1 MKTILIILSI
11 IVFFSYMSQ
20 RSSLNYQNLNS
31 NIDCRKKIDIYLICL
46 IIFMSLMAGLR
57 LSYND
62 TEAYITGFQNSES
75 IKVFLSNPENLT
87 LTSNPLFYGIQ
98 SLIHTFTNNVNTF
111 FLLCGFFQNILIVR
125 FIKRHSQI
133 DCFVYSMLIYVC
145 LGMFMFSL
153 AAQKQILAMAI
164 LTLALEKLFEKKY
177 ISYYL
182 IVIVAGLV
190 HTYAFLFLFLPLFGK
205 YIWNFRTYLLVL
217 VTVFIMYTFQTSIE
231 TLLEIADQI
240 GKGIDEASVFGSGM
254 NIFRVL
260 VYGIVPVFSFLFK
273 KKLSHFLKYEEIIF
287 IQMTILGFMFM
298 MIGSINGAN
307 MFGRSG
313 YYFSL
318 GYVCMLPKIIKQLF
332 NNQSSK
338 IVLFITCISF
348 VLFFCYDTS
357 GFSYNYRYKRL
368 IEYIG
373 EVI

>member
-1 MKTILIILSI
+1 MKTILLILLI

-20 RSSLNYQNLNS
+20 RSSLNYQNWNP
-31 NIDCRKKIDIYLICL
+31 NIDGRKKIDIYLICV

-62 TEAYITGFQNSES
+62 TEAYIIGFQNSET
-75 IKVFLSNPENLT
+75 IKAFLSNPENLT

-98 SLIHTFTNNVNTF
+98 SLVHTFTNNVNTF

-125 FIKRHSQI
+125 FIKRHSRI
-133 DCFVYSMLIYVC
+133 DCFVYSMLLYVC

-177 ISYYL
+177 VTYYL

-205 YIWNFRTYLLVL
+205 EIWNFRTYLLVFL
-217 VTVFIMYTFQTSIE
+217 TVFIMYTFQNSIE

-260 VYGIVPVFSFLFK
+260 VYGVVPVTSFLFK
-273 KKLSHFLKYEEIIF
+273 KRLSHLLNYEECVF
-287 IQMTILGFMFM
+287 VQMTILSFMFM
-298 MIGSINGAN
+298 LLGSINGAN

-318 GYVCMLPKIIKQLF
+318 GYICILPNLIKQLF
-332 NNQSSK
+332 NDQSAK

-348 VLFFCYDTS
+348 ILFFCYDAS
-357 GFSYNYRYKRL
+357 GFNYSYRYKRL

>member
-1 MKTILIILSI
+1 MKTILLILLI

-20 RSSLNYQNLNS
+20 RSSLNYQNWNP
-31 NIDCRKKIDIYLICL
+31 NIDGRKKIDIYLICV

-62 TEAYITGFQNSES
+62 TEAYIIGFQNSET
-75 IKVFLSNPENLT
+75 IKAFLSNPENLT

-98 SLIHTFTNNVNTF
+98 SLVHTFTNNVNTF

-125 FIKRHSQI
+125 FIKMHSRI
-133 DCFVYSMLIYVC
+133 DCFVYSMLLYVC

-177 ISYYL
+177 VTYYL

-205 YIWNFRTYLLVL
+205 EIWNFRTYLLVFL
-217 VTVFIMYTFQTSIE
+217 TVFIMYTFQNSIE

-260 VYGIVPVFSFLFK
+260 VYGVVPVTTFLFK
-273 KKLSHFLKYEEIIF
+273 KRLSNLLNYEECVF
-287 IQMTILGFMFM
+287 VQMTILSFMFM
-298 MIGSINGAN
+298 LLGSINGAN

-318 GYVCMLPKIIKQLF
+318 GYICILPSIIKQLF
-332 NNQSSK
+332 TDQSAK

-348 VLFFCYDTS
+348 ILFFCYDS
-357 GFSYNYRYKRL
+357 FGFNYNYRYKRL
-368 IEYIG
+368 TEYIE